1 MLELEKTGSR
11 LIDLNHCTLKLAV
24 ILNGSASKRNRYQ
37 SGYHQLLASRHVVTV
52 FETRH
57 AGDGGYQTLLAL
69 AQKPDAVL
77 AAGGDGTLNQ
87 VINALLETES
97 KVPVAIAPLGT
108 GNDFAAVCGIKNVHD
123 LLEKL
128 SGQPLPTDAGIVSG
142 QKSTG
147 ERIQK
152 YFINVA
158 SIGLGP
164 DVAHYLEKSKRMLG
178 PDLTYVLNSVRAF
191 LRQVPFTVEAQ
202 SESWNWSGK
211 IRALAIANGVR
222 FGSGLH
228 IAPGAK
234 IDDGLFSVFVAGD
247 VPLHEFLY
255 FLIKIKGGQKIRHSK
270 AIYNSCQNI
279 ILHGPEGT
287 WLETDGELALQL
299 PAELQIKPG
308 ALLFFR

>member
-1 MLELEKTGSR
+1 MLVLEKTGSR
-11 LIDLNHCTLKLAV
+11 LINLNHCTLKLAV
-24 ILNGSASKRNRYQ
+24 ILNGSASKKNRYHL
-37 SGYHQLLASRHVVTV
+37 GYHQLLSSRHAITV

-57 AGDGGYQTLLAL
+57 AGDGIHQTRLAL
-69 AQKPDAVL
+69 AQQPEAIL

-97 KVPVAIAPLGT
+97 NVPVAIAPLGT
-108 GNDFAAVCGIKNVHD
+108 GNDFAAVCGIKNAHD

-128 SGQPLPTDAGIVSG
+128 SKPPVSTDAGVVST

-147 ERIQK
+147 EWIKK

-164 DVAHYLEKSKRMLG
+164 DVAQYLEKSKRALG

-202 SESWNWSGK
+202 ADNWSWSGK

-234 IDDGLFSVFVAGD
+234 IDDGLFSVFIAGD

-255 FLIKIKGGQKIRHSK
+255 FLIKIKGGQKIRHSQ
-270 AIYNSCQNI
+270 AIYNSCQHI
-279 ILHGPEGT
+279 TLRGPDGT

-299 PAELQIKPG
+299 PAQLQVKPG